1 MGFVYVPRLLLI
13 LEVNSRC
20 SGPGW
25 QCIDII
31 APGSAIASARSGEE
45 DDYIS
50 HVDDATEEYAVLDG
64 TSQACPLVAG
74 TLALYLQVL
83 DDTEDAVAAML
94 NKAETVD
101 SSYSDDDSTCAS
113 NDWLV
118 RTPGTSK
125 KSKLDRTRGRELPC
139 PIRGEDGYVEVDDD
153 DDDDNDWYGWWWDD
167 TCEDDNSAEDSYGDS
182 CEY

>member
-94 NKAETVD
+94 NNAETVD
-101 SSYSDDDSTCAS
+101 SSYSDDPSTCAS

-125 KSKLDRTRGRELPC
+125 KSKQ
-139 PIRGEDGYVEVDDD
+139 
-153 DDDDNDWYGWWWDD
+153 
-167 TCEDDNSAEDSYGDS
+167 
-182 CEY
+182 